1 MEFLDDST
9 FEIGNTRLRLK
20 EGLSFS
26 LNQSGDTPWYL
37 IEDESSGKFFRV
49 GVAEYTLLS
58 LLDGKRTL
66 SDALAIAVSV
76 LGDTTLDDTQGA
88 RICSWMIDSGLA
100 HTAASNTSERILL
113 KQEKGRFTK
122 NIQRINPISIQVPL
136 FDPDKLITNAN
147 RAIGWLISWFGF
159 AVWLL
164 VCGFGLIQLA
174 IHWHEFSKERFQSF
188 SQNDFFWIMGSWLIL
203 KIFHEFSHAMMCKRF
218 GGRVGVFGLTLLL
231 FIPLPFVDVT
241 SSWKFENKYQKILT
255 SAAGMMCELFIAS
268 IAVFVWVSSGPGP
281 LRFHMG
287 NLIIAASAH
296 TLLFNANPLM
306 RFDGYYILSDWM
318 DLPNLYTHGRQVVV
332 AISKRF
338 FLGTKTKLPEIAHC
352 PLFVRAYG
360 VCSMAWTILLS
371 FTLLLAAFSL
381 LDGIGLI
388 VAVIGA
394 GFWILWPAYKLIK
407 FLAVG
412 SLTEKPNRKHFVR
425 VVSTIAAAT
434 CVFGYGLP
442 APSIVQAPFVID
454 FDNLQVIRAEAPG
467 FVRQVLV
474 QDNQAVQAGDILL
487 VLENKDLQSEMEQ
500 VKLQI
505 EDSDLRGRAYK
516 GSENIA
522 GWMMEQKNY
531 SALKERE
538 SELQALL
545 QHLTIRSAVNGH
557 IVTRDLSSL
566 IGSYIEKGS
575 EIVSVAD
582 NRTKKAIALIDQKD
596 AMFLQDVQAKQARL
610 DVFGTFW
617 SRYRGQ
623 VRECEPR
630 ARDEVPHDAFSAAN
644 GGPLTV
650 LPRSQVESSP
660 DKNLQSNKN
669 AMISG
674 ERSQWK
680 LAEPRVQV
688 TIDFE
693 AKQSE
698 HLKSGQTG
706 LAYLSVRNQSMGEYL
721 SGSFSRWVSNRVKR
735 THGL

>member
-20 EGLSFS
+20 DGLSFS
-26 LNQSGDTPWYL
+26 LNHSGDTPWYL
-37 IEDESSGKFFRV
+37 IEDETAGKFFRV
-49 GVAEYTLLS
+49 GLAEYTLLS

-88 RICSWMIDSGLA
+88 RICNWMIDSGLA
-100 HTAASNTSERILL
+100 HTTASETSERILL
-113 KQEKGRFTK
+113 KQEKGRFSK

-136 FDPDKLITNAN
+136 FNPDSLMTNAN
-147 RAIGWLISWFGF
+147 RAFGWMISWFGF

-164 VCGFGLIQLA
+164 VCTFGLVQLA

-188 SQNDFFWIMGSWLIL
+188 SQNDFFWIMGSWLII
-203 KIFHEFSHAMMCKRF
+203 KSFHEFSHALMCKRF
-218 GGRVGVFGLTLLL
+218 GGRVGVFGLMFLL

-241 SSWKFENKYQKILT
+241 SSWKFESKYQKILT

-268 IAVFVWVSSGPGP
+268 IAVFIWASSEPGP
-281 LRFHMG
+281 VRFHMG
-287 NLIIAASAH
+287 NLIIVASAH

-318 DLPNLYTHGRQVVV
+318 DLPNLYTHGRQFVV

-338 FLGTKTKLPEIAHC
+338 FLGTKTKLPEIAHR
-352 PLFVRAYG
+352 PMFVRAYG
-360 VCSMAWTILLS
+360 IGSMVWTILLS
-371 FTLLLAAFSL
+371 CSLLLAAFSL
-381 LDGIGLI
+381 FEGIGLI
-388 VAVIGA
+388 VAAIGA
-394 GFWILWPAYKLIK
+394 GFWVLWPAYKLIK
-407 FLAVG
+407 FLSVG
-412 SLTEKPNRKHFVR
+412 SLTERPNRKHFVR
-425 VVSTIAAAT
+425 VVCTIVAAA

-442 APSIVQAPFVID
+442 APSVVQAPFVID
-454 FDNLQVIRAEAPG
+454 YDNLQIIRAEAPG
-467 FVRQVLV
+467 FVRQILV
-474 QDNQAVQAGDILL
+474 KENQAVQADEIL
-487 VLENKDLQSEMEQ
+487 VLLENPDLQAELKQ
-500 VKLQI
+500 VQLQI
-505 EDSDLRGRAYK
+505 EESELRGRGYK

-522 GWMMEQKNY
+522 GWMMEQQNY
-531 SALKERE
+531 NALKERE

-545 QHLTIRSAVNGH
+545 QNLTIRAAVNGH
-557 IVTRDLSSL
+557 VVTRDLSSM

-575 EIVSVAD
+575 EIISVAD
-582 NRTKKAIALIDQKD
+582 DRAKKAIALVDQKD
-596 AMFLQDVQAKQARL
+596 ALFLQDIQAKQARL

-630 ARDEVPHDAFSAAN
+630 ARDEVPHDAFSASN
-644 GGPLTV
+644 GGPLAV
-650 LPRSQVESSP
+650 LPRSQVESMSDQNARS
-660 DKNLQSNKN
+660 DKNSI
-669 AMISG
+669 ISG

-693 AKQSE
+693 AKASE

-721 SGSFSRWVSNRVKR
+721 SGNLSRWVSNRVKR